1 MYKEWL
7 LLRYQYVKVSPDVK
21 SLLCELRDKYRL
33 ALISNGT
40 SDAQWEKINICGL
53 KQYFDCIVVSGDTP
67 WKKPDVNIIYMVSIF
82 VFNSK
87 QVS

>member
-40 SDAQWEKINICGL
+40 SDAQWEKITICGL
-53 KQYFDCIVVSGDTP
+53 KPYFDCIVVSGDTP